1 MASNAN
7 DFDGGGGMT
16 TVTCN
21 TDGCENADEPIEI
34 ATPADGEV
42 LVVMC
47 GVCGVEIADIADSPD
62 VD

>member
-1 MASNAN
+1 MAGNAN
-7 DFDGGGGMT
+7 DFIGGGRMT

-21 TDGCENADEPIEI
+21 TDGCENAEEPIEI

>member
-1 MASNAN
+1 
-7 DFDGGGGMT
+7 MT

-21 TDGCENADEPIEI
+21 TDGCENAEEPIEI

-47 GVCGVEIADIADSPD
+47 GVCGVEIADIADSPAD
-62 VD
+62 EVPEEAEPPAE

>member
-1 MASNAN
+1 
-7 DFDGGGGMT
+7 MT

-21 TDGCENADEPIEI
+21 TDGCENAEEPIEI
-34 ATPADGEV
+34 AIPAEGEV
-42 LVVMC
+42 LIVMC